1 MIKTIFTRATV
12 LNSGTG
18 FLFYYLI
25 FCLNYTGYSQTITV
39 EADNYQ
45 HVFEGGGV
53 SVGLYMG
60 HHWSMNEANR
70 DKAVRLINQ
79 DCNMPYLQDY
89 VSTSIYPPL
98 DANYFD
104 KRADYFKAAKAYRP
118 DVKISMTT
126 NRFPKELTQEINIG
140 GKIQPVLRTQ
150 DADIYDKV
158 AKFYFDLFQG
168 FRDRGV
174 EIDILNVVN
183 EPDWDKQYY
192 YGYNGDNKKGVA
204 LIFAEAV
211 PKFKALLADPN
222 INKSKIKI
230 PLIMGPSTISPDGC
244 LQFIRYFKQN
254 YPKAWAQTDIVAM
267 HQYTNGVN
275 ESNLAAIRLEAE
287 GKPYFQSEMHTNRG
301 DNLGNMPID
310 SSHRGILSLA
320 STMGSAIR
328 QGVSAW
334 FYFQTNY
341 PQAYTPAGLL
351 SVDWQT
357 TNPQPYQHYYA
368 FKQMTSTQPP
378 SSHVVGRSLS
388 NFGSAEVFVF
398 RKKNED
404 TVYVNI
410 ANFMPSARTIT
421 LDIQGVD
428 KAYKIKS
435 YIQIVT
441 DGSFKNELTAPQN
454 FPNPVSN
461 TPLSIRPYSVN
472 TFKVVL
478 QKEGITALK
487 ETNDDIHIAQFNNVI
502 TINHIDKKYL
512 QSLVIYTVSGQIIGN
527 WRDINTEQ
535 FDINI
540 GNWASGIYFFSI
552 KNEKGLTVKKVVVTK
567 K

>member
-1 MIKTIFTRATV
+1 MIKKILARAVSSTF
-12 LNSGTG
+12 SAG
-18 FLFYYLI
+18 FLFI
-25 FCLNYTGYSQTITV
+25 FLFFYKNTEGVAQTITI

-45 HVFEGGGV
+45 HIFEGGGV

-60 HHWSMNEANR
+60 HHWSMTEANR

-89 VSTSIYPPL
+89 VSTSLYPPL

-126 NRFPKELTQEINIG
+126 NRFPKELIDETPIG
-140 GKIQPVLRTQ
+140 GKMQAVLRTT
-150 DADIYDKV
+150 DTAIYTKV
-158 AKFYFDLFQG
+158 AHYYLTLFQG
-168 FRDRGV
+168 FKDRGV
-174 EIDILNVVN
+174 DIDILNVVN

-192 YGYNGDNKKGVA
+192 YGHNGDNKKGVA
-204 LIFAEAV
+204 LLFAEAI
-211 PKFKALLADPN
+211 PKFKALLRDPN
-222 INKSKIKI
+222 INKSKIKT
-230 PLIMGPSTISPDGC
+230 PQIMGPSTISPDGC

-254 YPKAWAQTDIVAM
+254 YPQAWAQIDIVAT

-275 ESNLAAIRLEAE
+275 ENALSNIRLEAE

-301 DNLGNMPID
+301 DNLGTMPID
-310 SSHRGILSLA
+310 SAHRGILSLA
-320 STMGSAIR
+320 NTMGTAIR

-334 FYFQTNY
+334 FYFQTHY
-341 PQAYTPAGLL
+341 PHAYTPAGLL

-378 SSHVVGRSLS
+378 NAHIVGRILS
-388 NFGSAEVFVF
+388 IFGSAEVFAF

-410 ANFMPSARTIT
+410 ANYLPSARTVSLTINN
-421 LDIQGVD
+421 
-428 KAYKIKS
+428 YSIKS
-435 YIQIVT
+435 YTQIVT
-441 DGSFKNELTAPQN
+441 DGTLKNEVTAPQQ
-454 FPNPVSN
+454 FAEPMKD

-478 QKEGITALK
+478 QKSSSTAVK
-487 ETNDDIHIAQFNNVI
+487 EVDNAVKIVQ
-502 TINHIDKKYL
+502 IDKTIWVNSDKTPLKSISVYNL
-512 QSLVIYTVSGQIIGN
+512 TGQIVGYFKGL
-527 WRDINTEQ
+527 NTEEYS
-535 FDINI
+535 FDM
-540 GNWASGIYFFSI
+540 GSWQAGMYFFYIQNDKGSI
-552 KNEKGLTVKKVVVTK
+552 VKKVVLSNI
-567 K
+567 

>member
-1 MIKTIFTRATV
+1 MTRATV
-12 LNSGTG
+12 PNGGPG
-18 FLFYYLI
+18 FLFFLI
-25 FCLNYTGYSQTITV
+25 LFWLNTKGGAQTITI
-39 EADNYQ
+39 EADKYQ

-60 HHWSMNEANR
+60 HHWSMSETNR

-79 DCNMPYLQDY
+79 DCNMPYVQDY
-89 VSTSIYPPL
+89 VSISAYPPL

-104 KRADYFKAAKAYRP
+104 KRADYFKAAKVYRP

-126 NRFPKELTQEINIG
+126 NRFPKELVDEINIG
-140 GKIQPVLRTQ
+140 GKIQPVLRT
-150 DADIYDKV
+150 ADTAIYSKI
-158 AKFYFDLFQG
+158 ALFYFNLFQG
-168 FRDRGV
+168 FKDRGV

-204 LIFAEAV
+204 LLFSEAV
-211 PKFKALLADPN
+211 PKFKALLQDTN

-230 PLIMGPSTISPDGC
+230 PLIMGPSTIGPDGC

-254 YPKAWAQTDIVAM
+254 YPTAWAQTDIVAT

-275 ESNLAAIRLEAE
+275 ENALATIRIEAE

-310 SSHRGILSLA
+310 SAHRGVLSLA

-341 PQAYTPAGLL
+341 PHDYTPAGLL

-378 SSHVVGRSLS
+378 NAHVVSRTLA

-404 TVYVNI
+404 TVYLNI
-410 ANFMPSARTIT
+410 ANYMPSARIVS
-421 LDIQGVD
+421 LNIEG
-428 KAYKIKS
+428 YKIKS
-435 YIQIVT
+435 YTQIIT
-441 DGSFKNELTAPQN
+441 DGSFKNEKTAPQN
-454 FPNPVSN
+454 FPDPAKD

-472 TFKVVL
+472 TLKVVL
-478 QKEGITALK
+478 QKESATSIK
-487 ETNDDIHIAQFNNVI
+487 EVGNDVKIAQIDKTVIIRSDKKILKNI
-502 TINHIDKKYL
+502 TIYNL
-512 QSLVIYTVSGQIIGN
+512 TGQIVGHFKCL
-527 WRDINTEQ
+527 NTEQ
-535 FDINI
+535 YTINI
-540 GNWASGIYFFSI
+540 GSFQSGMYLFYIQT
-552 KNEKGLTVKKVVVTK
+552 EKGTIVKKVVLSNF
-567 K
+567 